1 MMAERLIKPITD
13 RDSAPYWQ
21 ALADGHFKVTHCR
34 DCGHWTWP
42 PRPICSGCHGGNLSL
57 DEVKGRG
64 EVFSWIVVHRSTSPD
79 MMQYVPYVLALV
91 RLDEQSDIYIP
102 GRLIS
107 DKEVHRGMRV
117 RVLTEK
123 ITDQVG
129 DLAWTTESVTV

>member
-1 MMAERLIKPITD
+1 MAERLIKPITD
-13 RDSAPYWQ
+13 HDSAPYWQ

-34 DCGHWTWP
+34 DCSHWTWP
-42 PRPICSGCHGGNLSL
+42 PRPICSSCHGGNLAL
-57 DEVKGRG
+57 DDVKGTG

-79 MMQYVPYVLALV
+79 MLQYVPYVLALV
-91 RLDEQSDIYIP
+91 RLGEQADIYIP

-107 DKEVHRGMRV
+107 DKEVHRGMKV

-129 DLAWTTESVTV
+129 DLAWTTEGVAA

>member
-1 MMAERLIKPITD
+1 MAERLIKPIAD
-13 RDSAPYWQ
+13 RDSARYWQ
-21 ALADGHFKVTHCR
+21 ALADGHLKTTHCL

-42 PRPICSGCHGGNLSL
+42 PRPICSKCHGGNLTL
-57 DEVKGRG
+57 DEVKGTG

-91 RLDEQSDIYIP
+91 RLDDQSDIYIP

-117 RVLTEK
+117 RVVTEK

-129 DLAWTTESVTV
+129 DLAWTTEGVDN

>member
-1 MMAERLIKPITD
+1 MSERLIKPIAD
-13 RDSAPYWQ
+13 RDSAAYWQ
-21 ALADGHFKVTHCR
+21 ALADGKLTTTHCR

-42 PRPICSGCHGGNLSL
+42 PRPICSGCHGSNLSL
-57 DEVKGRG
+57 DELAGTG

-91 RLDEQSDIYIP
+91 RLDEQPDIYVP

-117 RVLTEK
+117 HVLTEK
-123 ITDQVG
+123 ISDNLG
-129 DLAWTTESVTV
+129 DLAWVAE